1 MVSKKFLPKNEN
13 DKKRFNPIRTVIASV
28 LIAVL
33 LISTSVGLGFS
44 RFRLVSKPLTT
55 VAKTTGLRVDNSWA
69 VVKERVSG
77 EDTVFS
83 FLDGDIKVTVP
94 ASAEGEALDS
104 AKYLVLTHKDY
115 KPSYSEEDGYKI
127 KFTLSAYR
135 FADPDDDT
143 ASAVEEVTDNNG
155 SMSIAF
161 DVESE
166 DGSVDD
172 ESTTAG
178 YTDPDEYGWLVYE
191 DISSFSEAAYQ
202 VKFASDETSDKWID
216 EADTSWYNVDETSFS
231 LQDEKALAGLAKLV
245 NEGTDFG
252 GCNLTLESNVDLS
265 GKKWTPIGTASHPFK
280 GTFDGNGKTI
290 ASMSVTSAGDETSA
304 GLFGTIDGATIKGVH
319 LSNASISADLGMVGS
334 AVYPAQTPDFDG
346 SAIGLAAGRSIGG
359 SIQDVHVTSS
369 TITGKAKFIG
379 GILGSG
385 GASVSSCSFESA
397 SSISPGSAVIIGGIA
412 GALYSDISGCYV
424 SATLNG
430 SVSSACGGIVGLAAN
445 GAGSMSKCYFTGT
458 LNEGGSSCV
467 AGLLAVADASISSP
481 YAFND
486 CFADTDIENKVFG
499 TTNSNYGDSDAISSD
514 SVVDWKN
521 SAEGEGQKWSPLGS
535 STEYV
540 INHSETSFASGLTYS
555 EFLAA

>member
-1 MVSKKFLPKNEN
+1 M
-13 DKKRFNPIRTVIASV
+13 
-28 LIAVL
+28 
-33 LISTSVGLGFS
+33 
-44 RFRLVSKPLTT
+44 
-55 VAKTTGLRVDNSWA
+55 
-69 VVKERVSG
+69 
-77 EDTVFS
+77 
-83 FLDGDIKVTVP
+83 
-94 ASAEGEALDS
+94 
-104 AKYLVLTHKDY
+104 
-115 KPSYSEEDGYKI
+115 
-127 KFTLSAYR
+127 
-135 FADPDDDT
+135 
-143 ASAVEEVTDNNG
+143 
-155 SMSIAF
+155 
-161 DVESE
+161 
-166 DGSVDD
+166 DD

-178 YTDPDEYGWLVYE
+178 YTDPDEDGWLVYE
-191 DISSFSEAAYQ
+191 DISSFSGAAYQ

-216 EADTSWYNVDETSFS
+216 EANTEWYDDSETPFS
-231 LQDEKALAGLAKLV
+231 LKTAEELAGFAKLV
-245 NEGTDFG
+245 NEGTDFEN
-252 GCNLTLESNVDLS
+252 CTVTLDDNIDLS
-265 GKKWTPIGTASHPFK
+265 DKKWTPIGTASHPFK

-319 LSNASISADLGMVGS
+319 LSNASISADLGMVDS

-379 GILGSG
+379 GILGCS
-385 GASVSSCSFESA
+385 GASVADCSVVGSSG
-397 SSISPGSAVIIGGIA
+397 ITPGEAEVIGGIA
-412 GALYSDISGCYV
+412 GALYSNISGCYV
-424 SATLNG
+424 SATLAGNAAN
-430 SVSSACGGIVGLAAN
+430 ACGGIVGLAAN

-458 LNEGGSSCV
+458 LNEGNSCV

-499 TTNSNYGDSDAISSD
+499 TTNSNYGDNDAISSD
-514 SVVDWKN
+514 SVVDWTN

-540 INHSETSFASGLTYS
+540 INHSETRFTSGLTYS

>member
-1 MVSKKFLPKNEN
+1 M
-13 DKKRFNPIRTVIASV
+13 
-28 LIAVL
+28 
-33 LISTSVGLGFS
+33 
-44 RFRLVSKPLTT
+44 
-55 VAKTTGLRVDNSWA
+55 
-69 VVKERVSG
+69 
-77 EDTVFS
+77 
-83 FLDGDIKVTVP
+83 
-94 ASAEGEALDS
+94 
-104 AKYLVLTHKDY
+104 
-115 KPSYSEEDGYKI
+115 
-127 KFTLSAYR
+127 
-135 FADPDDDT
+135 
-143 ASAVEEVTDNNG
+143 
-155 SMSIAF
+155 
-161 DVESE
+161 
-166 DGSVDD
+166 
-172 ESTTAG
+172 
-178 YTDPDEYGWLVYE
+178 
-191 DISSFSEAAYQ
+191 
-202 VKFASDETSDKWID
+202 
-216 EADTSWYNVDETSFS
+216 
-231 LQDEKALAGLAKLV
+231 
-245 NEGTDFG
+245 
-252 GCNLTLESNVDLS
+252 DLS

-319 LSNASISADLGMVGS
+319 LSNASISADLGMVDS

-346 SAIGLAAGRSIGG
+346 SAIGLAAGRSNGG

-379 GILGSG
+379 GILGCG

-486 CFADTDIENKVFG
+486 CFADTDIENRVFG
-499 TTNSNYGDSDAISSD
+499 TTNSNYGDSNAISSD
-514 SVVDWKN
+514 SVVDWTN
-521 SAEGEGQKWSPLGS
+521 SAEGEGQKWTPSDG